1 MDSNYC
7 LPPHV
12 NRKIGRAMHDYS
24 MLDNGDRVMIAVS
37 GGIDSLTLAW
47 ILKSWRKKAPISFEV
62 MVQVIDHGF
71 WRDHAGV
78 ADPGES
84 IGKQLERF
92 AITYAIDSAWERM
105 DPLKSCFQCARDR
118 RSQLFDLARQRGFN
132 KIALGHHMD
141 DLIETFFL
149 NILYSGNI
157 STMVP
162 VQKLFGGNLV
172 LIRPMAY
179 LDKNEVMMVGGDLG
193 FLPVENFCPFSD
205 KSRRESVRKLLASLY
220 DKNPLA
226 KKSIFAALANVR
238 SEYML

>member
-1 MDSNYC
+1 MDINFY
-7 LPPHV
+7 LPPHI

-24 MLDNGDRVMIAVS
+24 MLDEGDRVMVAVS

-62 MVQVIDHGF
+62 TGQIIDHGF
-71 WRDHAGV
+71 WRDHVGA
-78 ADPGES
+78 ADPGKS
-84 IGKQLERF
+84 IGKQLEKCKI
-92 AITYAIDSAWERM
+92 AYTIDSAWESM
-105 DPLKSCFQCARDR
+105 DQLKSCFQCARNR

-179 LDKNEVMMVGGDLG
+179 LEKSEVAMVGEGLG
-193 FLPVENFCPFSD
+193 FLPVENFCPFSE
-205 KSRRESVRKLLASLY
+205 KSRRESVRELLTSLY
-220 DKNPLA
+220 DKNPLI
-226 KKSIFAALANVR
+226 KKSLFAALANVR